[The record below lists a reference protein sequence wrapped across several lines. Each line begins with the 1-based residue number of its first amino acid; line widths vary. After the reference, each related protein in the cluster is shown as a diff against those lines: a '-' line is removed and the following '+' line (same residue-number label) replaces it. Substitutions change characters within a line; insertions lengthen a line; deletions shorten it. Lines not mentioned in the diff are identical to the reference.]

1 MLCRSGWK
9 EGIIAGTGE
18 AESDMDNVRHRE
30 AIMSIGVL
38 LKYIVLSLLGVAF
51 IWFVAVSLPFHI
63 GDWDAAP
70 FPLPMGTVSLIAWV
84 PMILGAC
91 VILWCYGLFISIAR
105 GTPWPFDPPRKL
117 VVAGPYRFVRN
128 PMEVGFFLIL
138 LGEAL
143 LFRSIAVVAYWL
155 IGLAILYL
163 RGVLF
168 EEPGLRRRFGA
179 AYGRYRKSVPR
190 WIPRLRPYRQDE

>member
-1 MLCRSGWK
+1 
-9 EGIIAGTGE
+9 
-18 AESDMDNVRHRE
+18 
-30 AIMSIGVL
+30 
-38 LKYIVLSLLGVAF
+38 
-51 IWFVAVSLPFHI
+51 
-63 GDWDAAP
+63 
-70 FPLPMGTVSLIAWV
+70 
-84 PMILGAC
+84 
-91 VILWCYGLFISIAR
+91 
-105 GTPWPFDPPRKL
+105 
-117 VVAGPYRFVRN
+117 
-128 PMEVGFFLIL
+128 MEVGFFLIL